1 MLNKILK
8 YLFSLKNI
16 ISTSF
21 KKTKIN
27 KVEPSKIINQLN
39 IIIYKKITSN
49 SLKIYIKNIYFSNN
63 LFILKYT

>member
-27 KVEPSKIINQLN
+27 KVEPSKITNQLN

-49 SLKIYIKNIYFSNN
+49 SLKIYI
-63 LFILKYT
+63 

>member
-49 SLKIYIKNIYFSNN
+49 SLKKYI
-63 LFILKYT
+63 

>member
-39 IIIYKKITSN
+39 IIIYKKNNIK
-49 SLKIYIKNIYFSNN
+49 LIKNIYIKHL
-63 LFILKYT
+63 LFK